1 MRFDPGMS
9 MAEIVSRINATA
21 ARHVGTV
28 RFFYPEKGWG
38 FFKREGGESDVFV
51 HIKELQKSGI
61 ASLKAEQRAEFEI
74 NDGPRGPVA
83 SNIRPLSLA
92 GEI

>member
-1 MRFDPGMS
+1 MS
-9 MAEIVSRINATA
+9 MAEIISRINAPA

-28 RFFYPEKGWG
+28 RFFYDDKGWG
-38 FFKREGGESDVFV
+38 FIKRDGAGDVFV
-51 HIKELQKSGI
+51 HTKELRKSSI
-61 ASLKAEQRAEFEI
+61 EALQAEQRVEFEI

-92 GEI
+92 GEN